1 MMPSSLELALLSVA
15 AFFLTAF
22 LAPFLSSRQNAL
34 LNTSFSLMAIACL
47 IGLVAG
53 VKALAGDVDSA
64 IAPVGLPELPFYLR
78 LDELSG
84 FFVALIS
91 LIGFF
96 VSIYS
101 LGYLK
106 GFIGKR
112 SLTPLVVFTSLFMA
126 GMLLVTLADD
136 AFFFMIS
143 WELMAAASFFLVVFE
158 DERAENRRAAFLY
171 LLIAHVGA
179 IAILLS
185 FGVMAG
191 GAAGFESFSGYTF
204 SAMRG
209 SKLPAFWAGA
219 AFLLALFGFGAKAGL
234 VPMHVWLPEAHPVAP
249 SNISALMSA
258 VMLKTAV
265 YGVIRVSF
273 DLLSISEWWWGGL
286 VLALG
291 LVSAVMGIL
300 YAIMQ
305 GDLKRMLAYSSVEN
319 IGVIFIPLGLAMIFT
334 YHGFDVLSAL
344 ALTACLY
351 HALNHAVFKSL
362 LFMCAGAVLH
372 ATNERGMERMGG
384 LIRRMPWTAVFFLI
398 GCASIASL
406 PPFNGFVSEW
416 LIFQSFL
423 LSPAIPGA
431 LLKLLI
437 PLGAALLALTAA
449 LVARCFVKAYGIV
462 FLGQARSHAAANAHE
477 VDFFMRAGMF
487 LAAAA
492 CVFLGVLPAFAIK
505 GISAVTKRLVH
516 ASIALP
522 SGRFGWMWLTPVAP
536 ERASYSAPIVF
547 IGIAS
552 VVAIA
557 YLLAHARPGAVRRA
571 PPWDCGFE
579 KLTPRMQYSAASFSM
594 PIRRVFGGLFAVK
607 SDWRASGP
615 QFSEA
620 YPTGLI
626 YRLRVRDRLWAALY
640 KPISEAS
647 FWAARK
653 TSRLQRGRIQTY
665 ILYMFITIVALLMA
679 AS

>member
-209 SKLPAFWAGA
+209 SKLPVFWAGA

-234 VPMHVWLPEAHPVAP
+234 IPMHVWLPEAHPVAP

-273 DLLSISEWWWGGL
+273 DLLSIAGWWWGGL

-305 GDLKRMLAYSSVEN
+305 GDLKRCSPIPPLRTSGSYSSR
-319 IGVIFIPLGLAMIFT
+319 
-334 YHGFDVLSAL
+334 SA
-344 ALTACLY
+344 
-351 HALNHAVFKSL
+351 
-362 LFMCAGAVLH
+362 
-372 ATNERGMERMGG
+372 
-384 LIRRMPWTAVFFLI
+384 
-398 GCASIASL
+398 
-406 PPFNGFVSEW
+406 
-416 LIFQSFL
+416 
-423 LSPAIPGA
+423 SP
-431 LLKLLI
+431 
-437 PLGAALLALTAA
+437 
-449 LVARCFVKAYGIV
+449 
-462 FLGQARSHAAANAHE
+462 
-477 VDFFMRAGMF
+477 
-487 LAAAA
+487 
-492 CVFLGVLPAFAIK
+492 
-505 GISAVTKRLVH
+505 
-516 ASIALP
+516 
-522 SGRFGWMWLTPVAP
+522 
-536 ERASYSAPIVF
+536 
-547 IGIAS
+547 
-552 VVAIA
+552 
-557 YLLAHARPGAVRRA
+557 
-571 PPWDCGFE
+571 
-579 KLTPRMQYSAASFSM
+579 
-594 PIRRVFGGLFAVK
+594 
-607 SDWRASGP
+607 
-615 QFSEA
+615 
-620 YPTGLI
+620 
-626 YRLRVRDRLWAALY
+626 
-640 KPISEAS
+640 
-647 FWAARK
+647 
-653 TSRLQRGRIQTY
+653 
-665 ILYMFITIVALLMA
+665 
-679 AS
+679 